1 MSRSSSNCSIT
12 TFFLKR
18 IIRAVFRNVTSTTR
32 LVLKRIIRPVFR
44 SITSNTRLVLET
56 IIYNPTLFRW
66 FLGSSFS
73 IIKLLLSNLICRI
86 IQTPSNISHYLPA
99 KQHLTTC
106 LIILEMTQ
114 MENLILSMLLLSF
127 FVEIKLLPDNSF
139 II

>member
-56 IIYNPTLFRW
+56 IIYKPTLFRW

-73 IIKLLLSNLICRI
+73 IIKLLLSNLIYRHHTTTVTTF
-86 IQTPSNISHYLPA
+86 QV
-99 KQHLTTC
+99 KQHLRTC
-106 LIILEMTQ
+106 LIVLEMTR
-114 MENLILSMLLLSF
+114 MDNLILSMLLLSF